1 MYCLTSEYVL
11 KKSLE
16 HVLAALTSS
25 NALVARVCLHTGLR
39 VSDVLELKTQQLA
52 ARFWVT
58 EKKTGKRRMVGLPAE
73 LLEAVKAQSGEVWA
87 FPGRDPRKH
96 RTRQAVWKD
105 IKRAA
110 TAFRLRE
117 NVTPHSLR
125 KVYAV
130 ELLERYG
137 DFDKVRRNL
146 NHAYDST
153 TALYAMA
160 DELTRK
166 GLTRRAG
173 RGKLNNSK
181 TSVHR
186 KGGRQI
192 K

>member
-1 MYCLTSEYVL
+1 MTSEYVL
-11 KKSLE
+11 MKNLE
-16 HVLAALTSS
+16 HVLAALTSQ

-39 VSDVLELKTQQLA
+39 VSDVLELRTQQLA

-58 EKKTGKRRMVGLPAE
+58 EKKTGKRRMVGLPAA
-73 LLEAVKAQSGEVWA
+73 LLEEIRKGAGEVWA

-110 TAFRLRE
+110 AAFRLRE
-117 NVTPHSLR
+117 NLTPHSLR

-146 NHAYDST
+146 NHAYDAKTS
-153 TALYAMA
+153 LYAMA
-160 DELTRK
+160 DVLTKK
-166 GLTRRAG
+166 GLTRRKG
-173 RGKLNNSK
+173 RGKLKGSK
-181 TSVHR
+181 APVHR
-186 KGGRQI
+186 KGGSLD

>member
-1 MYCLTSEYVL
+1 MTSEYIL
-11 KKSLE
+11 RKSLE

-166 GLTRRAG
+166 GLTRRTG
-173 RGKLNNSK
+173 RGKLNSSK

-192 K
+192 R